1 MAKLSL
7 SSLLV
12 IVIVVM
18 VSVSECRPY
27 FTNDTPPAATKVQCH
42 NECLAMYD
50 MCKSIID
57 SMETTFMCLTN
68 KVQCTVRCRRVRV

>member
-12 IVIVVM
+12 IVIA
-18 VSVSECRPY
+18 Y